1 MKLIK
6 IRSQNEMDLKKLS
19 DIGLIW
25 IQNFLTHAE
34 ADAAVKNIP
43 PTNIMKTKARNST
56 RRYGTQF
63 PYEGGIIR
71 GPVPEYLEALNR
83 KIVENGL
90 STQTYQSI
98 SINEYLPGNSIAPHI
113 DNRESGETIAII
125 TLMGSAEIRFELDDI
140 VYDLLLEPG
149 SLIQMR
155 GDSRWKWNHSIPAVR
170 EKRYSIVFRC

>member
-1 MKLIK
+1 
-6 IRSQNEMDLKKLS
+6 MDLKRLS

-63 PYEGGIIR
+63 PYEGGIVR
-71 GPVPEYLEALNR
+71 GPVPEYLETLNT
-83 KIVENGL
+83 KIVERGF
-90 STQTYQSI
+90 SPQPYQSI
-98 SINEYLPGNSIAPHI
+98 SLNEYLPGNSIAAHI
-113 DNRESGETIAII
+113 DNRESGETITII
-125 TLMGSAEIRFELDDI
+125 SLLGPAEIRFDLNGI
-140 VYDLLLEPG
+140 GYDLLLESG

-155 GDSRWKWNHSIPAVR
+155 GDSRWKWRHSIPPVK